1 MRNKFDRELEDLNS
15 DLIKMGTLI
24 EDAISKSIV
33 ALREENENLAREV
46 INSDSEVDS
55 LERSIERRCLMI
67 LLSEQP
73 VARDLRAISTA
84 LKMITDMERICDQA
98 ADIAEITLRFIQ
110 RKAVKTPIHIVQMAE
125 KSVRMVSR
133 SIDSFI
139 TQDLNMA
146 HEIVESDDEVDALF
160 VTVRE
165 EIVAIIRED
174 TSSCENEIDFM
185 IIAKYL
191 ERIADHAVNIAEW
204 VIFNITG
211 SRKNERI
218 L

>member
-1 MRNKFDRELEDLNS
+1 MRNKFDRVLEEVNN

-33 ALREENENLAREV
+33 ALREGNESLAREV

-84 LKMITDMERICDQA
+84 LRMITDMERICDQA
-98 ADIAEITLRFIQ
+98 ADIAEITLRFMCRDGI
-110 RKAVKTPIHIVQMAE
+110 KTPIHIVQMAE

-139 TQDLNMA
+139 TQDLNLA
-146 HEIVESDDEVDALF
+146 REIVESDDEVDALF

-165 EIVAIIRED
+165 EIVSIIRED
-174 TSSCENEIDFM
+174 TSNCESEIDFM